1 MTGKLA
7 QVAREKRDRAKER
20 WLWITA
26 MREIP
31 TLDLPLEVHLINLE
45 RKVARDVQGPLD
57 NVPPK
62 TTTHL
67 PVFREGR

>member
-7 QVAREKRDRAKER
+7 QDTREKRDRTEER

-31 TLDLPLEVHLINLE
+31 ALDLPLEVHLISLE
-45 RKVARDVQGPLD
+45 R
-57 NVPPK
+57 
-62 TTTHL
+62 
-67 PVFREGR
+67 